1 MVSIAGHFNWTH
13 AVYFGLFAF
22 IMPVYFL
29 IFVCLLKLRT
39 SDALFKT
46 TFYAILLQHSLAD
59 IIAMALYAFQK
70 ISYILIPGFIY
81 NNQAALASG
90 KTPLPLISSTY
101 LFSVFYNCF
110 FWFIIIRSNG
120 VALMTIH
127 RYLIIVKSNSNFS
140 LAIQQSRSF
149 LVWTIYWIPAAF
161 FDGIL
166 YSDSTVRFDSVEN
179 LKNVVKPET
188 TLKSTIVCIS
198 FLSISCTVCVICY
211 ILIIKYIREKSSSMT
226 KSLQRELRLAFQVSF
241 PFGAQLV
248 LLCFMIFANLYAKTG
263 NTEMMVYIR
272 DFFPLANGLLSFI
285 SPFTIILFNK
295 DLTRRIRTMITGKKD
310 PSPPRESIG
319 SFS

>member
-13 AVYFGLFAF
+13 AVYFGFFAF

-59 IIAMALYAFQK
+59 IIAMGLYAFQK
-70 ISYILIPGFIY
+70 ISYILIPEFIY
-81 NNQAALASG
+81 TNQETLAS
-90 KTPLPLISSTY
+90 
-101 LFSVFYNCF
+101 FFYNCF

-140 LAIQQSRSF
+140 LAIQRSRSF
-149 LVWTIYWIPAAF
+149 LVWIIYWIPAAF
-161 FDGIL
+161 FDGVF
-166 YSDSTVRFDSVEN
+166 YSDPTIRFDSVEN

-188 TLKSTIVCIS
+188 TL
-198 FLSISCTVCVICY
+198 
-211 ILIIKYIREKSSSMT
+211 
-226 KSLQRELRLAFQVSF
+226 
-241 PFGAQLV
+241 
-248 LLCFMIFANLYAKTG
+248 
-263 NTEMMVYIR
+263 TEMMVYIR

-295 DLTRRIRTMITGKKD
+295 DLTRRIRTMITGQKIRVLQENQSEVSAKI
-310 PSPPRESIG
+310 SVRMT
-319 SFS
+319 

>member
-46 TFYAILLQHSLAD
+46 TFHAILLQHTIAD

-70 ISYILIPGFIY
+70 ISYILIPEFIY
-81 NNQAALASG
+81 ANQETLAS
-90 KTPLPLISSTY
+90 
-101 LFSVFYNCF
+101 FFYNCF
-110 FWFIIIRSNG
+110 FWFIVIRSNG

-127 RYLIIVKSNSNFS
+127 RYLIIVKFNSNFS
-140 LAIQQSRSF
+140 LAIQRSRSF
-149 LVWTIYWIPAAF
+149 LVWIIYWIPAGF
-161 FDGIL
+161 FDGVS
-166 YSDSTVRFDSVEN
+166 YSDPTIRFDSVEN

-198 FLSISCTVCVICY
+198 FLSVSCTVCVICY
-211 ILIIKYIREKSSSMT
+211 VMIIKYIREKSSSMT

-248 LLCFMIFANLYAKTG
+248 LLCFMIFSNLYAKTG
-263 NTEMMVYIR
+263 NIEMMVYIR

-295 DLTRRIRTMITGKKD
+295 DLTRRIRTKITGQKIRALQENQSEVSAKI
-310 PSPPRESIG
+310 SVRMT
-319 SFS
+319 